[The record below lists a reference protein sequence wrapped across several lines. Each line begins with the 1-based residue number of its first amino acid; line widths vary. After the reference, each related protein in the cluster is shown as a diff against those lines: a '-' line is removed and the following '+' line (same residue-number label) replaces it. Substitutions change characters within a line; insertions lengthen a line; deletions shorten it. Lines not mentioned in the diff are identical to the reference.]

1 MERMK
6 DSEKHILEAIF
17 ILTCLGLTCLL
28 YVMEGYKMVILNLFF
43 LPIALEGLFLGQY
56 RAGVLALFSAITA
69 SLVTFV
75 QLAAISAA
83 SPPVVIALAVLVWAA
98 ALALTAMLIGA
109 LSDDRLKKIREL
121 HEAYVGVVEVLS
133 QYLQSA
139 NPQLKAQTLRV
150 AELSEKVAEAIG
162 LSRREIDD
170 IRVAALLYN
179 VGNIEVT
186 ARVIHRAAAAC
197 ETEPLGSGQCTFQGT
212 ELMLSLTSVLRGA
225 VPLLLNQ
232 EGDASSPGG
241 PVPIG
246 AKIIRLARAYVA
258 ATRAASGERRLAAA
272 DILRRLDAD
281 PQHDRD
287 LIAAL
292 EEAVL
297 HGEPCRD
304 AEPEN
309 LAAV

>member
-1 MERMK
+1 
-6 DSEKHILEAIF
+6 
-17 ILTCLGLTCLL
+17 
-28 YVMEGYKMVILNLFF
+28 V
-43 LPIALEGLFLGQY
+43 Y

-69 SLVTFV
+69 SVVTFAK
-75 QLAAISAA
+75 LPAITAG
-83 SPPVVIALAVLVWAA
+83 SPPLAVGLAVLVWAA
-98 ALALTAMLIGA
+98 ALGLTAMLIGA
-109 LSDDRLKKIREL
+109 LSDDRLKKIQEL

-150 AELSEKVAEAIG
+150 AELSGKVAEAIG
-162 LSRREIDD
+162 LSGREIDD

-197 ETEPLGSGQCTFQGT
+197 ESEPLGSGQCTFQGT

-232 EGDASSPGG
+232 EREASSPSGF
-241 PVPIG
+241 VPIG

-258 ATRAASGERRLAAA
+258 ATRAASGDRRPAAA
-272 DILRRLDAD
+272 DILRRLGAD
-281 PQHDRD
+281 LQHDHD
-287 LIAAL
+287 LVAAL
-292 EEAVL
+292 KRAVAQD
-297 HGEPCRD
+297 EPCED
-304 AEPEN
+304 PEPES
-309 LAAV
+309 LAEV